1 MYVFTYTDA
10 PAEASGSGTESW
22 TLDAVQVLVLGIVQ
36 QTYYCADFSKGSTEG
51 KPRLSCNCKIVRERG
66 PRLSAQLACPG
77 ARRRIRLP
85 QISLFSVSFLPHLCL
100 LIRFLLMRGTRVCRY
115 RYGKCRPSPHTV
127 FVLLHRIPIPTP
139 LPPTSNPYS
148 RKKFTQCLPPPLT
161 DTLCPW

>member
-22 TLDAVQVLVLGIVQ
+22 TLDAVQVLVLGMVQ

-66 PRLSAQLACPG
+66 PPPRSLVFRLNWLARGHGVESACHKFLHSQCLSFPT
-77 ARRRIRLP
+77 
-85 QISLFSVSFLPHLCL
+85 SVSSFVSFLCEGLVSVDTGMVNVDHH
-100 LIRFLLMRGTRVCRY
+100 
-115 RYGKCRPSPHTV
+115 PHTV

-139 LPPTSNPYS
+139 LPP
-148 RKKFTQCLPPPLT
+148 LPIRTLEKSSPNVFLPL
-161 DTLCPW
+161 